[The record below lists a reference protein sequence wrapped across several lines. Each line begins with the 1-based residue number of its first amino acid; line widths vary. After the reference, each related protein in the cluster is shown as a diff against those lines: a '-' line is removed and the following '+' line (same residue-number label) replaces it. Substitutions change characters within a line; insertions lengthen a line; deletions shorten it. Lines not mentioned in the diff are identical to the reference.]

1 MKELVGRSR
10 NERKLDG
17 IYNKQRDILLH
28 KYKQKREKINRD
40 LFLNLSKRK
49 ANEVIPFPEIYEKR
63 RKEVNTNLGL
73 KSSIR
78 RNVDDKENKNIQV
91 FRESKVAIQ
100 RGNNESGSVTIYKG
114 LYLIMYKHI
123 FSKNKFPKSVYI
135 FINICINYMNN
146 NNKNLFIFCFNE
158 LIKVF
163 HEKYLYDNDTKRRHY
178 VYTFYNDNELNIKC
192 MLSFCDKV
200 LNKIIDSKFVIKYK
214 YEENDNDTTGK
225 IKNDNGDTYNNKI
238 KEDWNMPQK
247 NNKSNDTPSKNNP
260 NEHSKTTIIQNGK
273 EENDCTKNNIKH
285 IPLDNKNIVK
295 ETPNNVN
302 IIIITRK
309 EKNFLKALKIKIY
322 YLVILFKL
330 NDNFVF
336 NKLMGIYRQ
345 IFEEIKNEYKIYEE
359 KVIQDRELRHHLVT
373 EVVQGKHTNGDNYG
387 EADHQEADKE
397 EDEKEEDDE
406 EEDDEEEDGK
416 EKDDQKEDDKEE
428 DDEEEDGKEKD
439 DQKEDDKEEDDEEE
453 DGKEKDDQKED
464 DKEED
469 DEEED
474 GKEKDD
480 QKEDDKEEDD
490 EEEDGKEKDDQK
502 EDDKEEDDE
511 EEDGKE
517 EDGKEEDGK
526 EQDDKEEDD
535 EEEDDEEEDGKEKD
549 DQKEDGKEKDDQKE
563 DGKEKDDQKEDG
575 KEKDDQKEDGKEKD
589 DQKEDDKEAASIAA
603 AAADDAEEHFLR
615 IGESWEIPSDYEVF
629 QIKRSAFVKCLSYL
643 INFIN
648 VKWAKTL
655 VESLLQE
662 VYLKKSIFDVC
673 DEILIE
679 NLQSTVKA
687 NVHKRKN
694 KFESSHVL
702 SIGESLNPVVDA
714 RDEKIVSLHGSHVW
728 SSKQMER

>member
-1 MKELVGRSR
+1 MEIQGDKEKAKLHCALAGMKELVGRSR

-453 DGKEKDDQKED
+453 DGKE
-464 DKEED
+464 
-469 DEEED
+469 
-474 GKEKDD
+474 
-480 QKEDDKEEDD
+480 
-490 EEEDGKEKDDQK
+490 
-502 EDDKEEDDE
+502 
-511 EEDGKE
+511 EDGKE
-517 EDGKEEDGK
+517 EDG
-526 EQDDKEEDD
+526 KEEDD

>member
-1 MKELVGRSR
+1 MEIQGDKEKAKLHCALAGMKELVGRSR

-453 DGKEKDDQKED
+453 DGKE
-464 DKEED
+464 
-469 DEEED
+469 
-474 GKEKDD
+474 
-480 QKEDDKEEDD
+480 
-490 EEEDGKEKDDQK
+490 
-502 EDDKEEDDE
+502 
-511 EEDGKE
+511 